1 MPDGRYAN
9 GRHDTQ
15 LPNETETPGLHTVTG
30 GTTSTV
36 PTPLAQLTAA
46 LTTVAATPPRR
57 HYRSLP
63 LGLPGPQYTERR
75 NILQADTHVGLP
87 TTIYYLSRHIHSAD
101 DTSSRHASPDGKFRV
116 AMRDHR
122 PATEAPFR

>member
-9 GRHDTQ
+9 GRHDTR
-15 LPNETETPGLHTVTG
+15 LPNETGVPDPRTVTG
-30 GTTSTV
+30 GTTSPV
-36 PTPLAQLTAA
+36 STPLAQLIAA
-46 LTTVAATPPRR
+46 LANVAATPPRR
-57 HYRSLP
+57 HYRDLP
-63 LGLPGPQYTERR
+63 LGLPGPQYTEQR
-75 NILQADTHVGLP
+75 NLLRADTHVGLP

-101 DTSSRHASPDGKFRV
+101 DTSFRHASPDGKFRV